1 MTIDLEANIASTR
14 HELEVLEKALVSI
27 QDDPYYL
34 TVAGKYVE
42 WIQDSEI
49 ADKISCDTTTVWRH
63 RKRLIQRV
71 AVRLYGVEAIK

>member
-1 MTIDLEANIASTR
+1 MYSQLKRFI
-14 HELEVLEKALVSI
+14 LEKALASI

-34 TVAGKYVE
+34 TVTGKYVE
-42 WIQDSEI
+42 RMQDSDI
-49 ADKISCDTTTVWRH
+49 AEKISCDPATVWRN